1 MYSGRESGR
10 ECDKG
15 AEMTRLS
22 GASVKEFKDTIE
34 KMRGVYTFKDEDAF
48 IVSDTCLVEMK
59 HSMLEVRVQDK
70 SGVVVTMTCEVGD
83 GK

>member
-1 MYSGRESGR
+1 MYSGGESGR

-22 GASVKEFKDTIE
+22 GASVKEFKEAIE
-34 KMRGVYTFKDEDAF
+34 KMRGVYSFKDEDAF
-48 IVSDTCLVEMK
+48 IVSDTCLVEMQ
-59 HSMLEVRVQDK
+59 HRMLEVSVQDK